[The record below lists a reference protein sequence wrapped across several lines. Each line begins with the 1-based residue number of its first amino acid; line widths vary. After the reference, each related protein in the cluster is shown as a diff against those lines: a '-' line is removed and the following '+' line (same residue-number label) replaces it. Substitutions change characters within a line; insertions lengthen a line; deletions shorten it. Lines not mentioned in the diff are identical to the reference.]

1 MFAQLNGLL
10 RQLLRE
16 KEGRD
21 AQPSA
26 WVIDAQSVKTSTSVP
41 ASSQGIDAGKKTVGR
56 KRSIVTDT
64 LGLLPQCW
72 SLPALPSGSAAGG
85 TGQGGRRSVRR
96 PSGRCRGR
104 IRGGRRPGRSRVSR
118 PGHGPC
124 DGTCRG
130 RSRGLRAHGA
140 GPSAGMAA
148 FAADRRDGLEQGDE
162 LGDAVAVPAGQGG
175 GKRNAVASVI
185 RWCLLPV
192 VCRPA
197 GSRPRVLCQREVLVR
212 NRWG

>member
-72 SLPALPSGSAAGG
+72 SLPALPSGSAAAWN
-85 TGQGGRRSVRR
+85 
-96 PSGRCRGR
+96 
-104 IRGGRRPGRSRVSR
+104 RSRWAKVRSAPQWSVPR
-118 PGHGPC
+118 PDPW
-124 DGTCRG
+124 GTPP
-130 RSRGLRAHGA
+130 RAITCFTPRA
-140 GPSAGMAA
+140 RAM
-148 FAADRRDGLEQGDE
+148 RRHL
-162 LGDAVAVPAGQGG
+162 
-175 GKRNAVASVI
+175 S
-185 RWCLLPV
+185 W
-192 VCRPA
+192 
-197 GSRPRVLCQREVLVR
+197 S
-212 NRWG
+212 